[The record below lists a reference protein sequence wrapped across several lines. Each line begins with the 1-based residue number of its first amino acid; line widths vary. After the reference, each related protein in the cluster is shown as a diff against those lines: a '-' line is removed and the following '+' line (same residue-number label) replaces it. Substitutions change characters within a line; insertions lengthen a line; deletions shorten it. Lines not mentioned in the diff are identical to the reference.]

1 MCVREREKLKKKL
14 EINITD
20 FKEGY
25 NKKKEYKPTGTMTDQ
40 EDRKKERLK

>member
-1 MCVREREKLKKKL
+1 MCEREREKLKKKL

-25 NKKKEYKPTGTMTDQ
+25 NKKRVQTYRDY
-40 EDRKKERLK
+40 DRPRRSKIERLK